1 MKTAAILT
9 VLTGKIIHMSQEHES
24 KCPFVQRTGISLKL
38 HQFFDHFHLIF
49 SHKKLYLNS
58 AAVIDGDRSYAEI
71 DISFALYSQYN
82 YSWRELKSGR
92 RIGVTI
98 MFIEGFGISEFR
110 SFGRDLQRI
119 GPFAKINFFIGQNN
133 SGKSNILMFLARH
146 WHCVHGQH
154 PKFQFETLDRHI
166 GDSSGQFVFE
176 VGLEFGGQN
185 FKALLK
191 GYQDRITTD
200 IMGFLERLLTS
211 KQLTNGTGIAW
222 FRYEGAWGGS
232 LPLSQTFIDMVYS
245 QKILNNSQWQMLW
258 TALTTK
264 GGGGIKE
271 HWIPEALRKLTPTL
285 IIPPKVNLVPA
296 IRKIDYEGGKQ
307 EDDFGGAGIIH
318 RLAKLQNPSH
328 DQQKKKELFEQINK
342 FLQTV
347 TGNQMAKLEI
357 PYERNMILVH
367 MNDKT
372 LPLSSLGT
380 GIHEVV
386 IIAAAAT
393 VLQNQ
398 IICMEEPELHLHPL
412 LQKQLVRYLGEKTH
426 NQYVISTHS
435 AHLLDTPDAAIF
447 HVHLQDGQSRVD
459 CALTDV
465 QKSVICADLG
475 YRASDLLQA
484 NCIIWVEGPSDRIYL
499 NHWIHA
505 VARELLQG
513 LHYSIMFYGGR
524 LLSHLSAEDT
534 EISDFISLRRL
545 NRYISILIDSDC
557 SDPSKSINATKA
569 RIKDEFDEGP
579 GFAWITQ
586 GREIEN
592 YIRPEILEKAVVQ
605 VHPTVTGL
613 LNKGDYDNMLT
624 SDNVKGAKTNFTV
637 DKVKVAK
644 EVTKNLADLDVL
656 DLKSM
661 VKKLVQFIRDANDLE

>member
-1 MKTAAILT
+1 MKIATILP
-9 VLTGKIIHMSQEHES
+9 VLTGKISHKSQEHES
-24 KCPFVQRTGISLKL
+24 TCPFLQRTGISLKF

-49 SHKKLYLNS
+49 SHKKIYLNS
-58 AAVIDGDRSYAEI
+58 AAVIAGDRSYAEI

-82 YSWRELKSGR
+82 YNWHQLEFRKNL
-92 RIGVTI
+92 GVTI

-119 GPFAKINFFIGQNN
+119 GPLAKINFFIGQNN
-133 SGKSNILMFLARH
+133 SGKSNILMFLKRY
-146 WHCVHGQH
+146 WFSTKGQH
-154 PKFQFETLDRHI
+154 PNFQFETLDRHI
-166 GDSSGQFVFE
+166 GNSSGQFIFE

-185 FKALLK
+185 FKNLLK
-191 GYQDRITTD
+191 GYQDRITTEV
-200 IMGFLERLLTS
+200 MGLLEILFTS
-211 KQLTNGTGIAW
+211 EQLTNGTGLAW
-222 FRYEGAWGGS
+222 FNYNGAWGSSIS
-232 LPLSQTFIDMVYS
+232 LSKTFIDMVYS
-245 QKILNNSQWQMLW
+245 QKILSDSQWQKLW
-258 TALTTK
+258 TAITNK
-264 GGGGIKE
+264 GGGGIRE
-271 HWIPEALRKLTPTL
+271 HWIPETLDKLSPTL
-285 IIPPKVNLVPA
+285 ISRPKVNLVPA
-296 IRKIDYEGGKQ
+296 IRKYDSGEGQ
-307 EDDFGGAGIIH
+307 VDDFSGIGIIY

-328 DQQKKKELFEQINK
+328 DQQQKKELFEQINK

-347 TGNQMAKLEI
+347 TGNQTARLEI
-357 PYERNMILVH
+357 PYERNTILVH
-367 MNDKT
+367 MDRKT
-372 LPLSSLGT
+372 LPLTSLGT

-386 IIAAAAT
+386 IFAAAAT
-393 VLQNQ
+393 AIQNQ
-398 IICMEEPELHLHPL
+398 VICIEEPELHLHPL
-412 LQKQLVRYLGEKTH
+412 LQKQLVRYIGEKTN
-426 NQYVISTHS
+426 NQYFISTHS
-435 AHLLDTPDAAIF
+435 AHLLDTPGAAIF
-447 HVHLQDGQSRVD
+447 HVRLQDGQSRVD

-465 QKSVICADLG
+465 QKTVICADLG

-499 NHWIHA
+499 NHWVSA
-505 VARELLQG
+505 VDPELLEG

-524 LLSHLSAEDT
+524 LLSHLSAEDI

-557 SDPSKSINATKA
+557 SDPSKSFNATKT

-644 EVTKNLADLDVL
+644 EVTKNLEDFDVL